1 MKNEFK
7 NNKILRVLQLYS
19 RLFEGEIINKAEE
32 AQNYGVNERSIQ
44 RDIEDIRY
52 FLDVAFSQTGV
63 QNSVFYDRK
72 NNGYR
77 LEKVNDKRLK
87 NSEILAISKILLDSR
102 AFNKSEISSIIDKLL
117 LCCVPE
123 KNRKDVYDLMI
134 NELFHYLPTKH
145 SSDILDT
152 IWELGQA
159 IHESKYIEVSYL
171 RTKDKMVVSRE
182 LKPVAIMF
190 SEFYFYLI
198 AFIEDENIRKDFEVK
213 DDAFPTIYRV
223 DRILSLTVCDKKFN
237 IPYSNR
243 FEEGEFRKRVQ
254 FMYGG
259 KLQRVMFVYCGPDV
273 DTVLDRLPTAVV
285 INENQGSYTVTAE
298 VFGKGIDMWL
308 RSQGNYI
315 KNIEYR

>member
-1 MKNEFK
+1 MNNEYKND
-7 NNKILRVLQLYS
+7 KILRVLQLYS
-19 RLFEGEIINKAEE
+19 KLIDGEMVNKAEE

-44 RDIEDIRY
+44 RDIEDIRC
-52 FLDVAFSQTGV
+52 FLDVDFSRTGIL
-63 QNSVFYDRK
+63 NSVNYDRK

-77 LEKVNDKRLK
+77 LEKVNDRRLN
-87 NSEILAISKILLDSR
+87 NSEILAIIKILLDSR
-102 AFNKSEISSIIDKLL
+102 AFSKNELSSIIDKLL
-117 LCCVPE
+117 ECCVPD
-123 KNRKDVYDLMI
+123 KNRKDVNDLII
-134 NELFHYLPTKH
+134 NELFHYIPTKH
-145 SSDILDT
+145 SSDILDI
-152 IWELGQA
+152 IWDLGQA

-171 RTKDKMVVSRE
+171 RTKDKKVVSRE

-198 AFIEDENIRKDFEVK
+198 AFIEDENIRKNFEVL

-223 DRILSLTVCDKKFN
+223 DRIISLTVHDKKFN

-259 KLQRVMFVYCGPDV
+259 KLQRLKFVYRGPDV
-273 DTVLDRLPTAVV
+273 DTVLDRLPTAAI
-285 INENQGSYTVTAE
+285 INENSGSYTITAE

-308 RSQGNYI
+308 KSQGNYVE
-315 KNIEYR
+315 NIEYR